1 MRSILSPQEHY
12 LTLMYRAESLYN
24 EGRFRLAEEA
34 YRQALLA
41 KKAISKSKFNKSTE
55 NIAEIFP
62 DAQIKFKIAKCLSE
76 IRKNEEAVQILQ
88 TIPFKHRT
96 PKINYFLAKLYN
108 DRKNNA
114 IAAYK
119 EVLKECPLALES
131 IENLLALGVKGN
143 EINSHILD
151 G

>member
-1 MRSILSPQEHY
+1 MF
-12 LTLMYRAESLYN
+12 RAESLYY
-24 EGRFRLAEEA
+24 EGRFRRAEGA

-55 NIAEIFP
+55 NLSEIFP

-88 TIPFKHRT
+88 SIPFKHRT
-96 PKINYFLAKLYN
+96 PKINFFLAKLY
-108 DRKNNA
+108 RNNERSA
-114 IAAYK
+114 IQAYK

-131 IENLLALGVKGN
+131 IENLLAMGVKGMEVN
-143 EINSHILD
+143 THVLD
-151 G
+151 GEFY